1 MESEKWNKSG
11 LLKKYIR
18 NSPVKWKMGFSI
30 IPTQILMDERLS
42 RSCLIVFWVLTV
54 HIFRGKKFCFPST
67 ATIAKEAHSSRPTV
81 IKAIKELENYGY
93 LEVERFP
100 GGVSK
105 YYLKVLV

>member
-11 LLKKYIR
+11 ILKKYVR
-18 NSPVKWKMGFSI
+18 NSLMKWKMGFAM
-30 IPTQILMDERLS
+30 IPTQVLMDERLS

-54 HIFRGKKFCFPST
+54 HVFRGKQYCFPSIP
-67 ATIAKEAHSSRPTV
+67 TIGREAHSSRPTV
-81 IKAIKELENYGY
+81 IKAIRELEHYGY
-93 LEVERFP
+93 LDVERTS